1 MTNEHGPNRAKLRQ
15 SPEPNLPRDTAG
27 TTRPERLWLWPEC
40 HDDGMDKAVSFPDQP
55 YPSGSTEYIRA
66 DLATPAPVGR
76 EFGAELSGNTG
87 GLIDKMAEAIRGD
100 TTSDDTP
107 WAVLPE
113 DRKIGW
119 RGDAERALAAV
130 KEYLTAHSPAPVVP
144 AEGLAVERVEMVDWS
159 SGSAEP
165 ADPIWR
171 IVINGQCA
179 DFPSEAAARNFAA
192 QITALRSAPPVG
204 ARVTGWQPIGTAPSG
219 VSRNGK
225 LGVCWMMLAIPH
237 DDGGYNCVS
246 GMRVGDKFFAC
257 LTFYCGGPFDG
268 KQYVQREVEVL
279 PTHWMPPPEPPAAL
293 LPAGEGE

>member
-1 MTNEHGPNRAKLRQ
+1 MTNKHGPNRAKLSQ
-15 SPEPNLPRDTAG
+15 SPEPNSPRDTAW

-40 HDDGMDKAVSFPDQP
+40 HDDGMDKAVSFPDQL

-66 DLATPAPVGR
+66 DLATPAPLGR

-87 GLIDKMAEAIRGD
+87 GLIDRMAEAIRGD

-107 WAVLPE
+107 WAVLSE

-192 QITALRSAPPVG
+192 QIAALRSAPPVG
-204 ARVTGWQPIGTAPSG
+204 ARVKPLAFEG
-219 VSRNGK
+219 RNGF
-225 LGVCWMMLAIPH
+225 WRA
-237 DDGGYNCVS
+237 DDGIDG
-246 GMRVGDKFFAC
+246 FFEVTEVNGAFHMCRIVHGHANKLVPYATRDAAFAAC
-257 LTFYCGGPFDG
+257 
-268 KQYVQREVEVL
+268 QVEHDRRIL
-279 PTHWMPPPEPPAAL
+279 AAL